1 MEKRKSRSTIFLT
14 IVAALLIAPML
25 LVAFVY
31 FSSSVSGMATLP
43 SGVVARIT
51 GPFSA
56 SEIAGRTTVEARG
69 RQFVF
74 TPAAISVDGTN
85 VAAVDAAV
93 DASVLQVAIDAR
105 GYDAELSVNGK
116 RVSLPPR

>member
-1 MEKRKSRSTIFLT
+1 MEERKSRSTILLT
-14 IVAALLIAPML
+14 IVAALFMAPML
-25 LVAFVY
+25 VVAFVY
-31 FSSSVSGMATLP
+31 FSSSVSGTTTLP

-56 SEIAGRTTVEARG
+56 SENAGRTTVEARG

-85 VAAVDAAV
+85 VTAI
-93 DASVLQVAIDAR
+93 DASILQVAIDAR

>member
-1 MEKRKSRSTIFLT
+1 MEERKSQSTILLA
-14 IVAALLIAPML
+14 IVVALLIAPVL
-25 LVAFVY
+25 LVAFVC

-56 SEIAGRTTVEARG
+56 SEIVGRTTVEARG
-69 RQFVF
+69 RRFVF

-85 VAAVDAAV
+85 VAAVDA
-93 DASVLQVAIDAR
+93 SVVQVAIDAR
-105 GYDAELSVNGK
+105 GFDAELSVNGK

>member
-1 MEKRKSRSTIFLT
+1 MEMRQSRSTIVLT
-14 IVAALLIAPML
+14 IVAALLLAPLL

-43 SGVVARIT
+43 GGVVARIT

-74 TPAAISVDGTN
+74 TPAAISVDGKI
-85 VAAVDAAV
+85 VAAV
-93 DASVLQVAIDAR
+93 DASVLQVAVDAR

-116 RVSLPPR
+116 HVSLPPR

>member
-1 MEKRKSRSTIFLT
+1 MFF
-14 IVAALLIAPML
+14 
-25 LVAFVY
+25 VAFVY
-31 FSSSVSGMATLP
+31 LSSSVSGVATLP
-43 SGVVARIT
+43 SGIVARIT

-56 SEIAGRTTVEARG
+56 SEYVGRTTDEAKG

-74 TPAAISVDGTN
+74 TPAAITVDGTN
-85 VAAVDAAV
+85 VAAV

>member
-1 MEKRKSRSTIFLT
+1 MEERKPRSTILVT
-14 IVAALLIAPML
+14 VVAALLIAPML

-31 FSSSVSGMATLP
+31 FSSSASGMATLP

-56 SEIAGRTTVEARG
+56 SEIAGRTTVEAKG

-85 VAAVDAAV
+85 VAAVN
-93 DASVLQVAIDAR
+93 ASVLQVAIDAR
-105 GYDAELSVNGK
+105 GDDAELSLNGK

>member
-1 MEKRKSRSTIFLT
+1 MEKRESLCTISLT
-14 IVAALLIAPML
+14 IVTALLIAPML

-31 FSSSVSGMATLP
+31 FSSSVSGTATLP

-51 GPFSA
+51 GQFSA
-56 SEIAGRTTVEARG
+56 SEIVGCTTVEARG

-74 TPAAISVDGTN
+74 TPAAIRVDGTN
-85 VAAVDAAV
+85 VAAVDA
-93 DASVLQVAIDAR
+93 SVHQVAIDAR

>member
-1 MEKRKSRSTIFLT
+1 LDFDSERLAMEERK
-14 IVAALLIAPML
+14 
-25 LVAFVY
+25 
-31 FSSSVSGMATLP
+31 
-43 SGVVARIT
+43 RIT

-56 SEIAGRTTVEARG
+56 SEIAGRTTVEAKG

-85 VAAVDAAV
+85 VAAVN
-93 DASVLQVAIDAR
+93 ASVLQVAIDAR
-105 GYDAELSVNGK
+105 GDDAELSLNGK